1 MNQKQRVF
9 NMLAKTSKTQMS
21 KSRKVNFAI
30 ADDINEAFQDARVR
44 GGEIMRSIDDA
55 FNTVA
60 DLIAQIPA
68 PDAFQEDLEML
79 AARLEEVLNNAEN
92 AAEQLGVD
100 PNDIRGYSDAKDLL
114 DNDIPNNMITLDMYR
129 KEIEPIL
136 KAGGF

>member
-55 FNTVA
+55 FDTVA
-60 DLIAQIPA
+60 DLISQIPA
-68 PDAFQEDLEML
+68 PDTFQEDLEML

-129 KEIEPIL
+129 KNIEPIL
-136 KAGGF
+136 RAGGF